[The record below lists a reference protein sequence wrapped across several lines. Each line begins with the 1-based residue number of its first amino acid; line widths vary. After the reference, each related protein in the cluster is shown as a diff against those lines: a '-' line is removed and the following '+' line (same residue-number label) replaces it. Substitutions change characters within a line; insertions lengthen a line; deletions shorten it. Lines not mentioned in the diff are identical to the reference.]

1 LRLAVIPAESLTHST
16 TRHPNLM
23 KLPSLRAL
31 LLLPFG
37 TGCAMAATPV
47 PSWYGL
53 NSTHQ
58 AYFFDTGSFTPAAN
72 TLDNLY
78 GSPVATVT
86 LGPLADGWQDPA
98 DELDNP
104 GLNKDG
110 SWDLGKNGNI
120 TLNMLAAP
128 SAPAPGTFYRVFFE
142 VHTVAY
148 EGITPL
154 PAFDTLGL
162 TPEDLQQ
169 TVTEE
174 GPDPL
179 VSGAFWRRV
188 KWTGYFDN
196 VTTNALAFA
205 LKPPTDKTTQIDSF
219 EVFTQYQVVPEP
231 SAAILLVAPALGWCV
246 RRRRA

>member
-1 LRLAVIPAESLTHST
+1 
-16 TRHPNLM
+16 M

-31 LLLPFG
+31 LLIPLG

-58 AYFFDTGSFTPAAN
+58 AYFFNSGSFTPAAN

-78 GSPVATVT
+78 GTPVATVT
-86 LGPLADGWQDPA
+86 LGSLADGWQNPA
-98 DELDNP
+98 EEFDNP
-104 GLNKDG
+104 GLNGDG
-110 SWDLGKNGNI
+110 SWDLGISGSI
-120 TLNMLAAP
+120 SLNMLAAP
-128 SAPAPGTFYRVFFE
+128 SAPAPGTFYRVYFE

-154 PAFDTLGL
+154 PVFDTLGL
-162 TPEDLQQ
+162 TTYDLQQ
-169 TVTEE
+169 TVTTE

-188 KWTGYFDN
+188 KWTGYVDN
-196 VTTNALAFA
+196 ITTNALAFA
-205 LKPPTDKTTQIDSF
+205 LKPPATKTTQIDSF

-231 SAAILLVAPALGWCV
+231 SASFLLVAPALAWTI

>member
-1 LRLAVIPAESLTHST
+1 
-16 TRHPNLM
+16 M
-23 KLPSLRAL
+23 KLTSLRVLLAAAL
-31 LLLPFG
+31 S

-47 PSWYGL
+47 PSWFGL

-58 AYFFDTGSFTPAAN
+58 AYFFGTGSTTPTADTLAN
-72 TLDNLY
+72 PY
-78 GSPVATVT
+78 GTPVATVT
-86 LGPLADGWQDPA
+86 LGTFADGWQNPA
-98 DELDNP
+98 EEFDNP
-104 GLNKDG
+104 GLNGDG
-110 SWDLGKNGNI
+110 AWDLGINGNI
-120 TLNMLAAP
+120 SINMLAA
-128 SAPAPGTFYRVFFE
+128 ATTPAPGTFYRVQFE
-142 VHTVAY
+142 IHTVAY

-154 PAFDTLGL
+154 PVFDTLGL
-162 TPEDLQQ
+162 TAHDLQQ
-169 TVTEE
+169 TVTTE

-196 VTTNALAFA
+196 LSTNALTF
-205 LKPPTDKTTQIDSF
+205 LLTPPTNKTSQIDSF